1 MTQDIG
7 TLLDLAVETAFAA
20 GRSTLKYFQSGGYEI
35 EIKQDDSP
43 VTIADRESERMIVE
57 AIRRRF
63 PAHSIVGEEGGETRG
78 SEPIKWIVDPIDGT
92 RAFIRGVP
100 LYSVLIAVEIEDD
113 IAVGVV
119 YFPALDEMYS
129 AGRGLGARWNGRP
142 MRVSSVDSL
151 SGSAL
156 VATDERI
163 IAQDPHLYERY
174 EHLRSS
180 VDICRTW
187 GDAYGHMLVAS
198 GRAEMM
204 VDPFM
209 KFWDYAPL
217 KAIVEEAG
225 GAFTDLA
232 GVPTIYSGSAISTNG
247 ILHPEVLTRLAPATA
262 EA

>member
-1 MTQDIG
+1 MTRDAA
-7 TLLDLAVETAFAA
+7 LLAETVREAGALALSLFRTE
-20 GRSTLKYFQSGGYEI
+20 LKTWTKGAS
-35 EIKQDDSP
+35 SP
-43 VTIADRESERMIVE
+43 VSEADIAVNDLIERRLRSATPDYGWLSEESADNTARL
-57 AIRRRF
+57 AR
-63 PAHSIVGEEGGETRG
+63 SLT
-78 SEPIKWIVDPIDGT
+78 WIVDPIDGT